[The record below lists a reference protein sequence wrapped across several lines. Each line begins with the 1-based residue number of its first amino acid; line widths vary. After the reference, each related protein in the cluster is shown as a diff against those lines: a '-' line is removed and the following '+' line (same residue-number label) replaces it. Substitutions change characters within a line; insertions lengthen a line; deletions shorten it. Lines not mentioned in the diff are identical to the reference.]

1 MRVADM
7 PLDKDARRPIDMIPT
22 LDGWIDVA
30 EEMIAVRW
38 SAVAWQVN
46 GELTSRTLHP
56 LPDLLFII
64 QLIRQYRDQLLK
76 EAGYAVASESR
87 LAACPLSNS
96 EQQLGEFGHHAR

>member
-1 MRVADM
+1 M
-7 PLDKDARRPIDMIPT
+7 PLEKDARRPIDMIPT

-38 SAVAWQVN
+38 SAVAWQVSDD
-46 GELTSRTLHP
+46 LTSGTLHP
-56 LPDLLFII
+56 LPDLFFVL

-87 LAACPLSNS
+87 LAASPLSNS
-96 EQQLGEFGHHAR
+96 EQQLGEFSHHAR